1 LSKKTSG
8 SGRPSS
14 LDDLQTG
21 LTYDDVL
28 LIPRFSKVRSRH
40 EVNTR
45 TKLTPKIELNVPII
59 SANMDTV
66 TEVEMAVAIAR
77 EGGIGIIHRFMSLEE
92 QASQVQRVKRM
103 ESIIIENPYSLTL
116 AASVGDVR
124 KMMRDKNVGGILI
137 VNSDGG
143 LEGIVTTR
151 DLRFSDETKTPV
163 REVMTKRKDMIV
175 ARWGQTTDQARQIME
190 ETKIEKLPLLDSK
203 GRLKGLVTAK
213 DILKRK
219 EFPNATKDPKGRLRV
234 GAAVGVRGDF
244 LDRAKELAKSDV
256 DVLVLDIA
264 HGHSS
269 HAIDAIRAI
278 KKELPDLELIAGN
291 VATEEGTMDL
301 IKAGADSIK
310 VGVGSGSICITRIV
324 TGSGV
329 PQLTAIIDCGKVA
342 REENV
347 TLIADGGIRNSGDI
361 TKSLVAGADTVMV
374 GSLLAG
380 TDESPGEIVF
390 RGSHRYKVTRG
401 MASMAARRDQLAR
414 EGKLDEKIE
423 GNAPLES
430 DLSDYVPEGV
440 EAIVPY
446 KGGAVSVIRQLVGGL
461 RSGMSYCGATNLKEL
476 RANGRFI
483 RVTDVGLA
491 ESKPHDVITDNL

>member
-1 LSKKTSG
+1 
-8 SGRPSS
+8 
-14 LDDLQTG
+14 
-21 LTYDDVL
+21 
-28 LIPRFSKVRSRH
+28 
-40 EVNTR
+40 
-45 TKLTPKIELNVPII
+45 
-59 SANMDTV
+59 
-66 TEVEMAVAIAR
+66 
-77 EGGIGIIHRFMSLEE
+77 
-92 QASQVQRVKRM
+92 
-103 ESIIIENPYSLTL
+103 
-116 AASVGDVR
+116 
-124 KMMRDKNVGGILI
+124 MMRGKNVGGILI

-151 DLRFSDETKTPV
+151 DLRFSHETKTPV

-291 VATEEGTMDL
+291 VATEEGTTDL

-423 GNAPLES
+423 GNVPLES